1 MLTSQTALS
10 CRIGPR
16 GSVGIHTIQRSLQD
30 CLRPLWLK
38 GLSAVETRTVALK
51 SESTAS
57 VAAVRLV
64 ATIIVVDIFEDKL
77 SSLRAEEGELR
88 TRNKITI

>member
-57 VAAVRLV
+57 VAAVRL
-64 ATIIVVDIFEDKL
+64 AVVTHIEIDIFEDKL
-77 SSLRAEEGELR
+77 KEPKGRGRRVKNEG
-88 TRNKITI
+88 